1 MADRFRNGRRSDS
14 SLARRFSYIQPVSIH
29 EPDRPFNYSMILTI
43 SLILATA
50 AVSMAALYIDRR
62 IFEKG
67 LLRPYRTVRKQTWYE
82 VVSSGFL
89 HASLSH
95 LFVNMFVLFFF
106 GIVMERTLGGGHFLA
121 LYFSALIISSLPSLV
136 RYREEPNYA
145 TVGASGAVQAVLFSY
160 IFVFPT
166 ETIIIILLPIPIPA
180 WFFGLAFLAYSVYEG
195 KRRVGNVNHEAH
207 IAGAIWGI
215 LYMILF
221 VPNSVDH
228 ILTIMGLL

>member
-1 MADRFRNGRRSDS
+1 MT
-14 SLARRFSYIQPVSIH
+14 
-29 EPDRPFNYSMILTI
+29 LTI
-43 SLILATA
+43 TLIAVTA
-50 AVSMAALYIDRR
+50 AISLAALYVNQK

-67 LLRPYRTVRKQTWYE
+67 LLRPYRTVRKQTWHE
-82 VVSSGFL
+82 VITSGFL
-89 HASLSH
+89 HASITH

-106 GIVMERTLGGGHFLA
+106 GIVMERTLGGGHFMM
-121 LYFSALIISSLPSLV
+121 LYFSALIVSSLPSLIK
-136 RYREEPNYA
+136 YREEPNYA

-166 ETIIIILLPIPIPA
+166 ETIIIVLLPIPIPA
-180 WFFGLAFLAYSVYEG
+180 WVFGIAFLGYSIYEG

-228 ILTIMGLL
+228 ILTIFGLL